1 MSKLNDVWLTL
12 FALSHY
18 LDNLKTT
25 SWLCFLRRL
34 WRSKAKKAKEF
45 CKRNLNIELL
55 NYVSIKL
62 IECVRVRRGIADGCC
77 LLSLSVE
84 FKRLIYGVRSHYKM
98 IEQCY
103 DYILL

>member
-62 IECVRVRRGIADGCC
+62 IRRGIADGCC

>member
-34 WRSKAKKAKEF
+34 WRSKAEKAKKL
-45 CKRNLNIELL
+45 CKRILNIELL
-55 NYVSIKL
+55 NYISIKL

-84 FKRLIYGVRSHYKM
+84 FNRV
-98 IEQCY
+98 
-103 DYILL
+103 